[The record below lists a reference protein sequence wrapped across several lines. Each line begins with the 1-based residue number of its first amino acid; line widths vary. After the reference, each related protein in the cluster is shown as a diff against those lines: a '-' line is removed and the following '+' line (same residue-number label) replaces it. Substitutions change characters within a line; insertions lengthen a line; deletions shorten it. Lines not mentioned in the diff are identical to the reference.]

1 MLGRKIGSR
10 YDGEIDGPRRWWS
23 IDEPEPHLGEA
34 IMVPDLAGWRRE
46 RLAVRNPWFNRSVPL
61 RRAHQTGCRR
71 GSDRTHRRDATS
83 GGVTELTLMQQ
94 AK

>member
-46 RLAVRNPWFNRSVPL
+46 RLAVRNPWFNRFGTTT
-61 RRAHQTGCRR
+61 TGPP
-71 GSDRTHRRDATS
+71 D
-83 GGVTELTLMQQ
+83 GV
-94 AK
+94 